1 MSNQTSQLLVA
12 SGLELVASGLETV
25 TETPQ
30 LLAVGEHKR
39 SGLIICKAYHA
50 EFAGPGAVVGTLVEQ
65 ACVSI
70 IAIGAPE
77 IIPIGTHQQR
87 QTAYS
92 RRIQWMRWLQ
102 KIAEHPEPIQR
113 AEKLFASFEEFFG
126 AQALVGLPDQVLAL
140 LIGVLPS
147 TIATVRSHYSLPE
160 PLAEPLASFTLTS
173 SYEPMKFGSARLNP
187 RLLHTSSSHTATRTC
202 ASFLEA
208 LYNFPS

>member
-77 IIPIGTHQQR
+77 IIPIVTYQQR
-87 QTAYS
+87 QTSYS
-92 RRIQWMRWLQ
+92 RRIQWIRWLQ
-102 KIAEHPEPIQR
+102 KIAEHPDPIQR

-126 AQALVGLPDQVLAL
+126 AQALVGLSDQVLAL

-147 TIATVRSHYSLPE
+147 TIATVRSHYPLPE
-160 PLAEPLASFTLTS
+160 PLASFALPP

-208 LYNFPS
+208 LYNFPSRD

>member
-1 MSNQTSQLLVA
+1 MA
-12 SGLELVASGLETV
+12 SEPKIVLSGQ
-25 TETPQ
+25 Q

-65 ACVSI
+65 ACVNV

-77 IIPIGTHQQR
+77 IIPVVTHQQR

-92 RRIQWMRWLQ
+92 RRIQWNRWLQ
-102 KIAEHPEPIQR
+102 KITEHTDPIQR

-126 AQALVGLPDQVLAL
+126 AQALTGLADEVLAL

-147 TIATVRSHYSLPE
+147 TIATVRLHYRLPE
-160 PLAEPLASFTLTS
+160 QLDALDLPPA
-173 SYEPMKFGSARLNP
+173 YEPIKFSSVRLNS
-187 RLLHTSSSHTATRTC
+187 RSLYASSQPSTKTC

-208 LYNFPS
+208 LYNVPSSD